1 MEQNAVIHR
10 LVGISPLLLWVMAD
24 GLRLCRGF
32 VSTLGGCM
40 SKKANLRAELQAE
53 IKGIILLIFGLFGV
67 VSNMTTATG
76 IIGNWLSQFFR
87 FLTGDA
93 AIGVPLLVAAMGI
106 AMMIK
111 RDQFAFTTRW
121 QGIWLAYYLTTW
133 ISHLQLVGDS
143 DLFIESLRSRGGG
156 LIGGF
161 SVSLLLNL
169 IGTWGLYLLLG
180 ALLILVVI
188 LIADISVT
196 AAAKAISQWLFGQ
209 VQTVRIRQVVQG
221 TKKTTSPRS
230 EQKIAGDAAAS
241 PISVFLEE
249 KQKPL
254 QQTKYQPGDP
264 KRMDKA
270 KDEQAPGRA
279 AVVPTKVDASP
290 KAEPVPLV
298 EQPVV
303 RPYRRPPIELLQS
316 NPRPRSA
323 QSTREI
329 AENAKQLENTL
340 ETFGVKAKVSD
351 VSRGPTITR
360 YELQVAPGTKVAKI
374 VNLSDDLALNLAAE
388 NVRIEAP
395 IPGKSAIGV
404 EVPNRDVSM
413 VYLRDV
419 IDSREFKDARSP
431 VAVALGKDIA
441 GDTLVTDLAK
451 MPHLLIAGATGS
463 GKSVC
468 INCIIA
474 SLLFRSSPEEVKLIL
489 VDPKVVEMNTY
500 NGIPHLIA
508 PVVTDP
514 KKAAG
519 VLRSVTR
526 EMEKRYELFAAG
538 GVKDIVRFNERVRE
552 TGQGTLLSYWVVIV
566 DELAD
571 LIMVAKEDVEDA
583 IIRIAQLARAAG
595 IHLVLGTQRPSADV
609 ITGLIKANIPSRI
622 AFAVASGTDS
632 RIILDGNGA
641 EKLLGKGD
649 MLFHPIGA
657 SKPIRAQGAFIS
669 EQEVE
674 AIVAHVKLQ
683 GAPEYDTELILG
695 ETSTEESV
703 DGETDELF
711 AQAAR
716 MVVEAGQAS
725 VSYLQRRL
733 KVGHSRAGRIMD
745 QLAEHGVVGENQG
758 SKPREV
764 LMSREQLESYLE

>member
-1 MEQNAVIHR
+1 M
-10 LVGISPLLLWVMAD
+10 S
-24 GLRLCRGF
+24 
-32 VSTLGGCM
+32 

-53 IKGIILLIFGLFGV
+53 IKGVILLLFGLFGI
-67 VSNMTTATG
+67 VSSMTSATG
-76 IIGNWLSQFFR
+76 ILGNWLSQFFR

-93 AIGVPLLVAAMGI
+93 AIGIPLLITALGI
-106 AMMIK
+106 ALMVK
-111 RDQFAFTTRW
+111 RDQFALTTRW

-133 ISHLQLVGDS
+133 VSHLQLAVGS

-169 IGTWGLYLLLG
+169 IGSWGLYLLLG
-180 ALLILVVI
+180 ALLVLVII

-196 AAAKAISQWLFGQ
+196 AAAKSVSQWLFGQ
-209 VQTVRIRQVVQG
+209 VQTVRIRQIVQG
-221 TKKTTSPRS
+221 NKKSTTSKLEPQAPA
-230 EQKIAGDAAAS
+230 EPHPS
-241 PISVFLEE
+241 PMAVFLEE
-249 KQKPL
+249 KQKTAREL
-254 QQTKYQPGDP
+254 KSQPSDLKPSDHAGVDHSP
-264 KRMDKA
+264 ARTAAAGKP
-270 KDEQAPGRA
+270 EPGPRA
-279 AVVPTKVDASP
+279 ELKTPVDRAVA
-290 KAEPVPLV
+290 
-298 EQPVV
+298 
-303 RPYRRPPIELLQS
+303 RPYRRPPIELLQA

-323 QSTREI
+323 QNNREI
-329 AENAKQLENTL
+329 ADNAKQLENTL
-340 ETFGVKAKVSD
+340 DTFGVKAKVSD

-419 IDSREFKDARSP
+419 IDSKEFRDARSP

-441 GDTLVTDLAK
+441 GETLVADLAK

-474 SLLFRSSPEEVKLIL
+474 SLLYRSSPDEVKLIL

-552 TGQGTLLSYWVVIV
+552 TGEGTLLSYWVVIV

-674 AIVAHVKLQ
+674 AVVAHVKLE

-695 ETSTEESV
+695 ETSVEESV

-716 MVVEAGQAS
+716 LVVEAGQAS

-764 LMSREQLESYLE
+764 LMTREQLENYLE